1 MIVALD
7 SAARLFHDARPVMR
21 VAAVC
26 LPALLVSPVHAQLPD
41 AGTLTVEVRSEG
53 RPLAG
58 ATVSAGALQGT
69 TDVAGHATLFL
80 APGPYEVRV
89 EAAGYLPAS
98 VRVAVVAEATPQVS
112 VELRPLAEEVTVTTT
127 RSTTRLQD
135 QPLRV
140 EVIDRDDIEEKALMT
155 PGNVAMLLGET
166 TGLRV
171 QTTAPSLGAANVRIQ
186 GLRGHYS
193 QLLADGLPLYGAQG
207 DSFSL
212 MQVPPL
218 DLAQVEVIKGVASA
232 LYGASALGGVVNLV
246 SRRPRGD
253 EEELLLN
260 ATTLGGVDATG
271 WLARAGKW
279 SWSAIGGYH
288 GQARRDVDGDGWTDV
303 AGYDRGLLRPRLSF
317 DDGRGTTLLATTG
330 VIAENREGGS
340 IDGGWAPDGQ
350 PFVESL
356 RTRHIDAG
364 LVGKWLISGRLVSFR
379 GSFVRAAQDRRF
391 GLDRER
397 GVHLTWFGEAS
408 VTGTSGPHT
417 WVAGAAFPQDRYDL
431 RERPRFDYSFSAPG
445 FFAQDEIAFGPRLLL
460 AASAR
465 ADLHSEYGTL
475 ASPRVSLLARPH
487 PGWTLRLSA
496 GTGAFAPTPFN
507 ERTDE
512 TGLARLRPLAGLQA
526 ERARGASFDVAFRGG
541 GFDLSGTLFGSLI
554 RHPTQ
559 LLTVGPDA
567 VALVN
572 APEPTR
578 TWGTELIARYLKN
591 GFTLMLT
598 HAWTRS
604 TELDLGAGAR
614 REVALTPRHAASF
627 NVIWEGERWG
637 RVGIEA
643 YYTGRQQ
650 LEDDPYRGSGRP
662 YLLLGALGSRRFGK
676 VRVFV
681 NAENVFDVRQTRD
694 EPLLLPAR
702 RSDGRWTVDS
712 WAPLDGRVVNGGI
725 RVVF

>member
-1 MIVALD
+1 M
-7 SAARLFHDARPVMR
+7 RLV
-21 VAAVC
+21 VVC
-26 LPALLVSPVHAQLPD
+26 LLAVFTSLAYAQPPD
-41 AGTLTVEVRSEG
+41 AGTLIVEVRSEG

-69 TDVAGHATLFL
+69 TDAAGRAALSL
-80 APGPYEVRV
+80 APGPCEIRV
-89 EAAGYLPAS
+89 EAAGHLPAS
-98 VRVAVVAEATPQVS
+98 VRVSIAAGATPPVS

-186 GLRGHYS
+186 GLRGHYA

-218 DLAQVEVIKGVASA
+218 DLGQVEVIKGVASA

-246 SRRPRGD
+246 SRRPGGH
-253 EEELLLN
+253 EEEMLLN
-260 ATTLGGVDATG
+260 ATTLGGLDATG
-271 WLARAGKW
+271 WLARAGRW
-279 SWSAIGGYH
+279 SWSAIAGYH
-288 GQARRDVDGDGWTDV
+288 GQARRDVDGDGWTDA

-317 DDGRGTTLLATTG
+317 DDGRGTTLLATAG
-330 VIAENREGGS
+330 VIAENREGGTVE
-340 IDGGWAPDGQ
+340 GELAPDGQ

-356 RTRHIDAG
+356 GTRHVDAG
-364 LVGKWLISGRLVSFR
+364 FVGKWLKSGRLVSVR
-379 GSFVRAAQDRRF
+379 GSFVRTAQDRRF
-391 GLDRER
+391 GLDHER
-397 GVHLTWFGEAS
+397 GVHLAWFGEAS
-408 VTGTSGPHT
+408 ITGTSGPHT

-431 RERPRFDYSFSAPG
+431 REGPPFDYSFSAPG

-475 ASPRVSLLARPH
+475 ASPRLSLLARPH
-487 PGWTLRLSA
+487 PAWTLRLSG

-512 TGLARLRPLAGLQA
+512 TGLRRLQPLSGLRA

-541 GFDLSGTLFGSLI
+541 GFDLSGTLFGSLV

-559 LLTVGPDA
+559 LETVGPEA

-578 TWGTELIARYLKN
+578 TWGTELIARYVKN

-604 TELDLGAGAR
+604 TELDLDAGAR
-614 REVALTPRHAASF
+614 REVPLTPRHAASF
-627 NVIWEGERWG
+627 NMIWEGERWG
-637 RVGIEA
+637 RLGIEA

-650 LEDDPYRGSGRP
+650 LEDDARRKSGRP
-662 YLLLGALGSRRFGK
+662 YLLLGALAQRRFGK

-681 NAENVFDVRQTRD
+681 NAENLLDMRQTSE
-694 EPLLLPAR
+694 EPVVLPAR
-702 RSDGRWTVDS
+702 RPDGGWTVDA